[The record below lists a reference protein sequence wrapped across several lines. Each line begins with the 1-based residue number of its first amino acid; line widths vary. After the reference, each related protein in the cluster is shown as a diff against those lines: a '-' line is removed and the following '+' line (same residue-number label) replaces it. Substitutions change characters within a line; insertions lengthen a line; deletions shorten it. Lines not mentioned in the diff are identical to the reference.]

1 MRIPASLPVWR
12 RIERL
17 AKLCT
22 LMLCAA
28 VVSAAGCSHQTQ
40 IRTSDPQLKPIQDM
54 LDEQLPQGTPEANVL
69 TYLNNRGY
77 AVLPAGKDGTIVT
90 SIRHID
96 TQTVQPVT
104 ARVTFYFDDNH
115 KLKTFEL
122 QRVFNEPIPQ

>member
-1 MRIPASLPVWR
+1 MKIPLSLSAWQR
-12 RIERL
+12 AERL

-22 LMLCAA
+22 LLLCAA
-28 VVSAAGCSHQTQ
+28 VGWAAGCSHAQ

-54 LDEQLPQGTPEANVL
+54 LDEQLQQGTPEANVL
-69 TYLNNRGY
+69 TYLNNHGY

-104 ARVTFYFDDNH
+104 ARVTFYFDENH

-122 QRVFNEPIPQ
+122 QRIFNEPIPQ